1 MTKKKILKKD
11 SRKVNVDGI
20 MTYGKLDNNLN
31 QASFAPC
38 EHVEVPPF
46 IGRFKVQRM
55 NNGYLYLV
63 ELAKRIRNSPLFR
76 LAHSS
81 FSFGRGCSSP
91 SGGAVCGG
99 VCCSLSAGVPSG
111 AGSGCVCSFCSG
123 CGAGSGRAFLPA
135 QAASVSA
142 STSASNRLSHRF
154 IFASLRCAFRAEFF

>member
-1 MTKKKILKKD
+1 MSTANYFALTPRLEKLSTVMTKKKNLKKD
-11 SRKVNVDGI
+11 SREVNVDGI

-81 FSFGRGCSSP
+81 FSFGRN
-91 SGGAVCGG
+91 AVYYYNFYAPDSELERIPELLEQEAHEAAER
-99 VCCSLSAGVPSG
+99 V
-111 AGSGCVCSFCSG
+111 
-123 CGAGSGRAFLPA
+123 RAMIK
-135 QAASVSA
+135 
-142 STSASNRLSHRF
+142 TNKKK
-154 IFASLRCAFRAEFF
+154 

>member
-1 MTKKKILKKD
+1 MTKKKNLKKD
-11 SRKVNVDGI
+11 SREVNVDGI

-46 IGRFKVQRM
+46 IGRFKVQRL

-81 FSFGRGCSSP
+81 FSFGRN
-91 SGGAVCGG
+91 AVYYYNFYAPDSELERIPELLEQEAHEAAER
-99 VCCSLSAGVPSG
+99 V
-111 AGSGCVCSFCSG
+111 
-123 CGAGSGRAFLPA
+123 RAMIK
-135 QAASVSA
+135 
-142 STSASNRLSHRF
+142 TNKKK
-154 IFASLRCAFRAEFF
+154 

>member
-1 MTKKKILKKD
+1 MTKKKNLKKD
-11 SRKVNVDGI
+11 SREVNVDGI

-81 FSFGRGCSSP
+81 FSFGRN
-91 SGGAVCGG
+91 AVYYYNFYAPDSELERIPELLEQEAHEAAER
-99 VCCSLSAGVPSG
+99 V
-111 AGSGCVCSFCSG
+111 
-123 CGAGSGRAFLPA
+123 RAMIM
-135 QAASVSA
+135 
-142 STSASNRLSHRF
+142 TNKKK
-154 IFASLRCAFRAEFF
+154 

>member
-11 SRKVNVDGI
+11 SREVNVDGI

-38 EHVEVPPF
+38 EQVEVPPF

-81 FSFGRGCSSP
+81 FSFGRN
-91 SGGAVCGG
+91 AVYYYNFYAPDSELERIPELLEQEAHEAAER
-99 VCCSLSAGVPSG
+99 V
-111 AGSGCVCSFCSG
+111 
-123 CGAGSGRAFLPA
+123 RAMIK
-135 QAASVSA
+135 
-142 STSASNRLSHRF
+142 TNKKK
-154 IFASLRCAFRAEFF
+154 

>member
-1 MTKKKILKKD
+1 MSTANYFALTPRLEKLSTVMTKKKILKKD
-11 SRKVNVDGI
+11 SREVNVDGI

-81 FSFGRGCSSP
+81 FSFGRN
-91 SGGAVCGG
+91 AVYYYNFY
-99 VCCSLSAGVPSG
+99 VPDSELERIPELLEQE
-111 AGSGCVCSFCSG
+111 AHEAAERV
-123 CGAGSGRAFLPA
+123 RAMIK
-135 QAASVSA
+135 
-142 STSASNRLSHRF
+142 TNKKK
-154 IFASLRCAFRAEFF
+154 

>member
-11 SRKVNVDGI
+11 SREVNVDGI

-38 EHVEVPPF
+38 EHVEVPPY

-81 FSFGRGCSSP
+81 FSFGRN
-91 SGGAVCGG
+91 AVYYYNFYAPDSELERIPELLEQEAHEAAER
-99 VCCSLSAGVPSG
+99 V
-111 AGSGCVCSFCSG
+111 
-123 CGAGSGRAFLPA
+123 RAMIKTNKKSKGL
-135 QAASVSA
+135 
-142 STSASNRLSHRF
+142 
-154 IFASLRCAFRAEFF
+154 

>member
-1 MTKKKILKKD
+1 MSTANYFALTPRLEKLSTVMTKKKNLKKD
-11 SRKVNVDGI
+11 SREVNVDGI

-38 EHVEVPPF
+38 EHVEVPPY

-81 FSFGRGCSSP
+81 FSFGRN
-91 SGGAVCGG
+91 AVYYYNFY
-99 VCCSLSAGVPSG
+99 VPDSELERIPELLEQE
-111 AGSGCVCSFCSG
+111 AHEAAERV
-123 CGAGSGRAFLPA
+123 RAMIK
-135 QAASVSA
+135 
-142 STSASNRLSHRF
+142 TNKKK
-154 IFASLRCAFRAEFF
+154 

>member
-1 MTKKKILKKD
+1 MTKKKNLKKD
-11 SRKVNVDGI
+11 SREVNVDGI

-63 ELAKRIRNSPLFR
+63 ELAKRIRNIPLFR

-81 FSFGRGCSSP
+81 FSFGRN
-91 SGGAVCGG
+91 AVYYYNFYAPDSELERIPELLEQEAHEAAER
-99 VCCSLSAGVPSG
+99 V
-111 AGSGCVCSFCSG
+111 
-123 CGAGSGRAFLPA
+123 RAMIK
-135 QAASVSA
+135 
-142 STSASNRLSHRF
+142 TNKKK
-154 IFASLRCAFRAEFF
+154 

>member
-1 MTKKKILKKD
+1 MSTANYFALTPRLEKLSTVMTKKKILKKD
-11 SRKVNVDGI
+11 SREVNVDGI

-38 EHVEVPPF
+38 EHVEVPPY

-81 FSFGRGCSSP
+81 FSFGRN
-91 SGGAVCGG
+91 AVYYYNFYAPDSELERIPELLEQEAHEAAER
-99 VCCSLSAGVPSG
+99 V
-111 AGSGCVCSFCSG
+111 
-123 CGAGSGRAFLPA
+123 RAMIK
-135 QAASVSA
+135 
-142 STSASNRLSHRF
+142 TNKKK
-154 IFASLRCAFRAEFF
+154 

>member
-1 MTKKKILKKD
+1 MTKKKNLKKD
-11 SRKVNVDGI
+11 SREVNVDGI

-81 FSFGRGCSSP
+81 FSFGRN
-91 SGGAVCGG
+91 AVYYYNFYAPDSELERIPELLEQEAHEAAER
-99 VCCSLSAGVPSG
+99 V
-111 AGSGCVCSFCSG
+111 
-123 CGAGSGRAFLPA
+123 RAMIK
-135 QAASVSA
+135 
-142 STSASNRLSHRF
+142 TNKKK
-154 IFASLRCAFRAEFF
+154 

>member
-11 SRKVNVDGI
+11 SREVNVDGI

-38 EHVEVPPF
+38 EHVEVPPY

-81 FSFGRGCSSP
+81 FSFGRN
-91 SGGAVCGG
+91 AVYYYNFYAPDSELERIPELLEQEAHEAAER
-99 VCCSLSAGVPSG
+99 V
-111 AGSGCVCSFCSG
+111 
-123 CGAGSGRAFLPA
+123 RAMIK
-135 QAASVSA
+135 
-142 STSASNRLSHRF
+142 TNKKK
-154 IFASLRCAFRAEFF
+154 

>member
-11 SRKVNVDGI
+11 SREVNVDGI

-81 FSFGRGCSSP
+81 FSFGRN
-91 SGGAVCGG
+91 AVYYYNFYAPDSELERIPELLEQEAHEAAER
-99 VCCSLSAGVPSG
+99 V
-111 AGSGCVCSFCSG
+111 
-123 CGAGSGRAFLPA
+123 RAMIK
-135 QAASVSA
+135 
-142 STSASNRLSHRF
+142 TNKKK
-154 IFASLRCAFRAEFF
+154 

>member
-1 MTKKKILKKD
+1 MSTANYFALTPRLEKLSTVMTKKKNLKKD
-11 SRKVNVDGI
+11 SREVNVDGI

-38 EHVEVPPF
+38 EQVEVPPF

-81 FSFGRGCSSP
+81 FSFGRN
-91 SGGAVCGG
+91 AVYYYNFYAPDSELERIPELLEQEAHEAAER
-99 VCCSLSAGVPSG
+99 V
-111 AGSGCVCSFCSG
+111 
-123 CGAGSGRAFLPA
+123 RAMIK
-135 QAASVSA
+135 
-142 STSASNRLSHRF
+142 TNKKK
-154 IFASLRCAFRAEFF
+154 

>member
-11 SRKVNVDGI
+11 SREVNVDGI

-38 EHVEVPPF
+38 EQVEVPPF
-46 IGRFKVQRM
+46 IGRFKVQRL

-81 FSFGRGCSSP
+81 FSFGRN
-91 SGGAVCGG
+91 AVYYYNFYAPDSELERIPELLEQEAHEAAER
-99 VCCSLSAGVPSG
+99 V
-111 AGSGCVCSFCSG
+111 
-123 CGAGSGRAFLPA
+123 RAMIK
-135 QAASVSA
+135 
-142 STSASNRLSHRF
+142 TNKKK
-154 IFASLRCAFRAEFF
+154 

>member
-1 MTKKKILKKD
+1 MSTANYFALTPRLEKLSTVMTKKKILKKD
-11 SRKVNVDGI
+11 SREVNVDGI

-63 ELAKRIRNSPLFR
+63 ELAKRIRNIPLFR

-81 FSFGRGCSSP
+81 FSFGRN
-91 SGGAVCGG
+91 AVYYYNFY
-99 VCCSLSAGVPSG
+99 VPDSELERIPELLEQE
-111 AGSGCVCSFCSG
+111 AHEAAERV
-123 CGAGSGRAFLPA
+123 RAMIK
-135 QAASVSA
+135 
-142 STSASNRLSHRF
+142 TNKKK
-154 IFASLRCAFRAEFF
+154 

>member
-11 SRKVNVDGI
+11 SREVNVDGI

-63 ELAKRIRNSPLFR
+63 ELAKRIRNIPLFR

-81 FSFGRGCSSP
+81 FSFGRN
-91 SGGAVCGG
+91 AVYYYNFY
-99 VCCSLSAGVPSG
+99 VPDSELERIPELLEQE
-111 AGSGCVCSFCSG
+111 AHEAAERV
-123 CGAGSGRAFLPA
+123 RAMIK
-135 QAASVSA
+135 
-142 STSASNRLSHRF
+142 TNKKK
-154 IFASLRCAFRAEFF
+154 

>member
-1 MTKKKILKKD
+1 MSTANYFALTPRLEKLSTVMTKKKILKKD
-11 SRKVNVDGI
+11 SREVNVDGI

-81 FSFGRGCSSP
+81 FSFGRN
-91 SGGAVCGG
+91 AVYYYNFYAPDSELERIPELLEQEAHEAAER
-99 VCCSLSAGVPSG
+99 V
-111 AGSGCVCSFCSG
+111 
-123 CGAGSGRAFLPA
+123 RAMIK
-135 QAASVSA
+135 
-142 STSASNRLSHRF
+142 TNKKK
-154 IFASLRCAFRAEFF
+154 

>member
-11 SRKVNVDGI
+11 SREVNVDGI

-38 EHVEVPPF
+38 EHVEVPPY
-46 IGRFKVQRM
+46 IGRFKVQRL

-81 FSFGRGCSSP
+81 FSFGRN
-91 SGGAVCGG
+91 AVYYYNFY
-99 VCCSLSAGVPSG
+99 VPDSELERIPELLEQE
-111 AGSGCVCSFCSG
+111 AHEAAERV
-123 CGAGSGRAFLPA
+123 RAMIK
-135 QAASVSA
+135 
-142 STSASNRLSHRF
+142 TNKKK
-154 IFASLRCAFRAEFF
+154 

>member
-1 MTKKKILKKD
+1 MSTANYFALTPRLEKLSTVMTKKKILKKD
-11 SRKVNVDGI
+11 SREVNVDGI

-38 EHVEVPPF
+38 EHVEVLPF

-81 FSFGRGCSSP
+81 FSFGRN
-91 SGGAVCGG
+91 AVYYYNFY
-99 VCCSLSAGVPSG
+99 VPDSELERIPELLEQE
-111 AGSGCVCSFCSG
+111 AHEAAERV
-123 CGAGSGRAFLPA
+123 RAMIK
-135 QAASVSA
+135 
-142 STSASNRLSHRF
+142 TNKKK
-154 IFASLRCAFRAEFF
+154 

>member
-11 SRKVNVDGI
+11 SREVNVDGI

-38 EHVEVPPF
+38 EHVEVPPY

-81 FSFGRGCSSP
+81 FSFGRN
-91 SGGAVCGG
+91 AVYYYNFYAPDSELERIPELLEQEAHEAAER
-99 VCCSLSAGVPSG
+99 V
-111 AGSGCVCSFCSG
+111 
-123 CGAGSGRAFLPA
+123 RAMMK
-135 QAASVSA
+135 
-142 STSASNRLSHRF
+142 TNKKK
-154 IFASLRCAFRAEFF
+154 